1 MGLKYAG
8 SANEEAFATL
18 LHYCHMFTS
27 LTVKSIAELAGKPTI
42 ECCLNVILISVS
54 MVSAELSIFQFVTNT
69 SFSDSNLPVKDLK
82 HKFLG
87 FIKKFWFRNLLQ
99 KSEFQHCLG

>member
-1 MGLKYAG
+1 MGSNLCRFYSQAYCNIIAGACFAMGLKYAG
-8 SANEEAFATL
+8 SANEKAFATL

-54 MVSAELSIFQFVTNT
+54 MVSAKLSIFQFV
-69 SFSDSNLPVKDLK
+69 
-82 HKFLG
+82 
-87 FIKKFWFRNLLQ
+87 
-99 KSEFQHCLG
+99 